1 MIDRRTFL
9 AGTGAV
15 LLVAPLAA
23 EAQPKGRLPRIGVLG
38 VSGQDAQVIAF
49 RQGLEKLGYVEG
61 KTIVLELRWLEVGGG
76 IDRHP
81 ALLSELIRLPV
92 DVVVVGTTGA
102 AIIAKRLTTTVPIVT
117 STAGALVEAGVVV
130 SLARPGGNITGL
142 TNMAADLS
150 AKRLD
155 LLKEAVPRLSRVAA
169 LMAPYTPPLGEI
181 FVRQTEDAAR
191 VVRVELQLLR
201 VQDQADLDGAFQA
214 AVHGRAGAMT
224 ILPNPFFQTYA
235 GLVGGLALKHRLPMI
250 SGEPGVVEAGG
261 LIQYAVDTRD
271 MWRRAAGYVDK
282 ILKGAKPADL
292 PVEQPTKFELVI
304 NLKTAKAL
312 GLTIPPSLLQRAD
325 EVIQ

>member
-15 LLVAPLAA
+15 LLAAPLVA
-23 EAQPKGRLPRIGVLG
+23 EAQPTGRLPRIGVLG
-38 VSGQDAQVIAF
+38 VSGQAAQVSAF
-49 RQGLEKLGYVEG
+49 RQGLEELGYVEG
-61 KTIVLELRWLEVGGG
+61 KTIVLELRWLEGG
-76 IDRHP
+76 IERQP
-81 ALLSELIRLPV
+81 ALVSELILLPV

-102 AIIAKRLTTTVPIVT
+102 AISAKRLTTTVPIVT
-117 STAGALVEAGVVV
+117 STAGALVEAGVVA
-130 SLARPGGNITGL
+130 SLARPGGNVTGL

-201 VQDQADLDGAFQA
+201 VQDPADLDGAFQS
-214 AVHGRAGAMT
+214 AVRGRAGAMT
-224 ILPNPFFQTYA
+224 ILPNPFFQTHA

-282 ILKGAKPADL
+282 ILKGTKPGDL
-292 PVEQPTKFELVI
+292 PIQQPTKFELVI

-312 GLTIPPSLLQRAD
+312 GLTIPPSLLGRAD
-325 EVIQ
+325 EIIQ